1 MLRAMPPPIAVSKSK
16 LLAFAQ
22 CPRKVWLDAYS
33 PELEEAS
40 VEKDAALATGNAVGA
55 IAQQLYGADTGHVV
69 SFERGIRAA
78 VEHTRALLAEDA
90 KTPIFEAS
98 FDYEGVGVRV
108 DVLDRSAR
116 EPRLIEVKASTHVK
130 EHHLQDCA
138 IQAWTLEQLGLPPR
152 QVVIANIDS
161 QFVYAG
167 DGRYEGLLK
176 ETDVTD
182 LVRERMAAVPQQVA
196 QLRATLAELDEPAV
210 PVGPQCGAPH
220 GCQFYAHCAP
230 PAGKYPVLGLGGSK
244 TKLFALLHAGYSD
257 VRDVPE
263 EELSTDLQRRIWQ
276 QTRLETAYVD
286 PQLRELARELGYPR
300 YYLDFET
307 IACAVPVWPGTR
319 PFEALPFQWS
329 CHIETAAGDGLQHAE
344 FLDLSGAL
352 PLRRCAEELIA
363 ALGGAGPVLVYTPYE
378 RSVLNGLAARFS
390 DLAAAL
396 GAIVE
401 RLVDLYPPTKQHY
414 YHPAMR
420 GSWSI
425 KAVLPTVAPDLG
437 YDALGEVRDG
447 LAAQGAFLEAI
458 AAATG
463 EPRRAALR
471 QALRDY
477 CRQDTLALVRLV
489 AHFAKD

>member
-78 VEHTRALLAEDA
+78 VEHTRALLAEGGT
-90 KTPIFEAS
+90 TPIFEAS

-116 EPRLIEVKASTHVK
+116 EPRLIEVKASTHIK

-230 PAGKYPVLGLGGSK
+230 GLKWQRPYAHRVGARQCLPVLSVDRARRPWASASCLRLG
-244 TKLFALLHAGYSD
+244 D
-257 VRDVPE
+257 
-263 EELSTDLQRRIWQ
+263 Q
-276 QTRLETAYVD
+276 Q
-286 PQLRELARELGYPR
+286 
-300 YYLDFET
+300 
-307 IACAVPVWPGTR
+307 
-319 PFEALPFQWS
+319 
-329 CHIETAAGDGLQHAE
+329 
-344 FLDLSGAL
+344 
-352 PLRRCAEELIA
+352 
-363 ALGGAGPVLVYTPYE
+363 GAGPRREVGAPRLDRCARVRCATAAVGVSRVGGMWEGSGIQSE
-378 RSVLNGLAARFS
+378 R
-390 DLAAAL
+390 D
-396 GAIVE
+396 
-401 RLVDLYPPTKQHY
+401 P
-414 YHPAMR
+414 
-420 GSWSI
+420 
-425 KAVLPTVAPDLG
+425 
-437 YDALGEVRDG
+437 
-447 LAAQGAFLEAI
+447 
-458 AAATG
+458 
-463 EPRRAALR
+463 
-471 QALRDY
+471 
-477 CRQDTLALVRLV
+477 
-489 AHFAKD
+489 